1 MVERIVDDVVDRR
14 FVLLVRLDHL
24 RPVSVAEN
32 VVLALVP
39 LVEGTGIAAVQVP
52 HPFGEVRKGS
62 LDEEVVVVPHE
73 AAHVSTPPV
82 APFDPAQDV
91 EEDDPVSVVQHDRRV
106 VVTTDP
112 DVVVG
117 AGGEET
123 MGSSH
128 FPQRSSTKA
137 RRPAL

>member
-39 LVEGTGIAAVQVP
+39 LVEGTGIAAVQVA
-52 HPFGEVRKGS
+52 HSVGEVRKGS
-62 LDEEVVVVPHE
+62 LDKEVVVVPHQ

-82 APFDPAQDV
+82 APLDPAQDV
-91 EEDDPVSVVQHDRRV
+91 EEDDPVSIVQHDRRV
-106 VVTTDP
+106 VVTPDP
-112 DVVVG
+112 DVVVR
-117 AGGEET
+117 AGSEET
-123 MGSSH
+123 VGSSH
-128 FPQRSSTKA
+128 FLAT
-137 RRPAL
+137 

>member
-1 MVERIVDDVVDRR
+1 VVERIVDDVVDRR

-52 HPFGEVRKGS
+52 HPFGEVRQGS
-62 LDEEVVVVPHE
+62 LDEEVVVVPHQ

-106 VVTTDP
+106 VVTPDP

-123 MGSSH
+123 IGSSH

-137 RRPAL
+137 RRPAP